1 MANQTE
7 VQTYY
12 KVHEVATMFRL
23 SKMTVYRMCHSGEIE
38 AKRIGRAFSISGPAL
53 KRDWPELFENQGE

>member
-1 MANQTE
+1 ME
-7 VQTYY
+7 PRVYY

-23 SKMTVYRMCHSGEIE
+23 SKMSVYRMCHSGEIR
-38 AKRIGRAFSISGPAL
+38 ASRIGRAFRIHGAEL